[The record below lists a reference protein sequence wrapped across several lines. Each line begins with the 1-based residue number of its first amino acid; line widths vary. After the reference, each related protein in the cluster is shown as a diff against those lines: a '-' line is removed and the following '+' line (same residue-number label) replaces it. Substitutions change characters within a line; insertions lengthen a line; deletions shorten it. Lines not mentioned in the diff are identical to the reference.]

1 MLKRLTTTA
10 ALALATAAP
19 AMAENWTM
27 TTTWPSSL
35 ELIEIDKHW
44 VELVDQLV
52 DDDKLTI
59 EFYDGGSLVPA
70 GEVFGAVES
79 GTVQA
84 GGDWP
89 GYWAGRDSA
98 FSPLSTTASLFN
110 AVDYVNWIQ
119 EWGGAD
125 LYNEVYGKFGMVYLP
140 YGVTN
145 NESGFRTVDKPVKTI
160 EDLNGLRLRLSG
172 LEQGKLLEKLGGN
185 QVSMAGGE
193 IYQSLERGVI
203 DGAEFSTPNVDFS
216 GGFQQVT
223 KYWSTP
229 GWHQSSSVFGVMI
242 NKGAW
247 DALDEDTQNK
257 LKIAAEATCCGA
269 SPSPRNARPRPLPSS
284 RKPGPRSTGWMM
296 PRLSRSRRWR
306 MKPSKRSP
314 ARTRSRP
321 RSMPARSPICRITR
335 PGATHRRRSISAARH
350 KAPIWP
356 NSRNVRSN
364 SRKSQ
369 RQVTGGERFLRPL
382 H

>member
-1 MLKRLTTTA
+1 MKHLLTTA
-10 ALALATAAP
+10 ALALAAATP

-27 TTTWPSSL
+27 TSTWPSSL

-44 VELVDQLV
+44 VELANSLV

-79 GTVQA
+79 GTIQA
-84 GGDWP
+84 GADWP

-145 NESGFRTVDKPVKTI
+145 NESGFRTVDKPIRTTD
-160 EDLNGLRLRLSG
+160 DLQGLRLRLSG

-242 NKGAW
+242 NKASW
-247 DALDEDTQNK
+247 DALDDETRERLQ
-257 LKIAAEATCCGA
+257 IAADATMLWSLSFTEKRATEAFAQFKEAGTEINRLDDAALEQIQTLANETIQEVACENPLSAKVYA
-269 SPSPRNARPRPLPSS
+269 SQISYLQDYATWRDASAPFNLGRTPN
-284 RKPGPRSTGWMM
+284 GPD
-296 PRLSRSRRWR
+296 L
-306 MKPSKRSP
+306 
-314 ARTRSRP
+314 
-321 RSMPARSPICRITR
+321 
-335 PGATHRRRSISAARH
+335 AAIQ
-350 KAPIWP
+350 ACA
-356 NSRNVRSN
+356 
-364 SRKSQ
+364 Q
-369 RQVTGGERFLRPL
+369 
-382 H
+382 

>member
-1 MLKRLTTTA
+1 MKHLLTTA
-10 ALALATAAP
+10 ALALTVATP
-19 AMAENWTM
+19 ALSENWTM

-35 ELIEIDKHW
+35 ELIELDKHW
-44 VELVDQLV
+44 VELANKLV

-59 EFYDGGSLVPA
+59 EFFDGGSLVPA

-79 GTVQA
+79 GTIQA
-84 GGDWP
+84 GADWP

-98 FSPLSTTASLFN
+98 FSPLATTASLFN

-119 EWGGAD
+119 EWGGKD

-145 NESGFRTVDKPVKTI
+145 NESGFRTVSQPIRTLD
-160 EDLNGLRLRLSG
+160 DLQGLRLRLSG

-203 DGAEFSTPNVDFS
+203 DGAEFSTPNVNFS

-229 GWHQSSSVFGVMI
+229 GWHQSSSIFGVMI

-247 DALDEDTQNK
+247 DALDDETRER
-257 LKIAAEATCCGA
+257 LEIAAESTMLWSLSFTEKRATEAYAQFQEAG
-269 SPSPRNARPRPLPSS
+269 
-284 RKPGPRSTGWMM
+284 TE
-296 PRLSRSRRWR
+296 
-306 MKPSKRSP
+306 
-314 ARTRSRP
+314 
-321 RSMPARSPICRITR
+321 ITR
-335 PGATHRRRSISAARH
+335 LDDAALERVQELANETITEVACANPLSAKVYASQLAYLQDYGSWREAS
-350 KAPIWP
+350 APFNLGRTP
-356 NSRNVRSN
+356 NGPDLAEI
-364 SRKSQ
+364 Q
-369 RQVTGGERFLRPL
+369 ACAE
-382 H
+382 

>member
-1 MLKRLTTTA
+1 MKHLLTTA
-10 ALALATAAP
+10 ALALSVATP
-19 AMAENWTM
+19 ALSENWTM

-35 ELIEIDKHW
+35 ELIELDKHW
-44 VELVDQLV
+44 VELANKLV

-59 EFYDGGSLVPA
+59 EFFDGGSLVPA

-79 GTVQA
+79 NTIQA

-98 FSPLSTTASLFN
+98 FSPLATTASLFN

-119 EWGGAD
+119 EWGGKD

-145 NESGFRTVDKPVKTI
+145 NESGFRTVSQPIRTLD
-160 EDLNGLRLRLSG
+160 DLQGLRLRLSG

-229 GWHQSSSVFGVMI
+229 GWHQSSSIFGVMI

-247 DALDEDTQNK
+247 DALDDETRER
-257 LKIAAEATCCGA
+257 LEIAADATLLWSLAFTEKRATEAYAQFQEAGTE
-269 SPSPRNARPRPLPSS
+269 
-284 RKPGPRSTGWMM
+284 
-296 PRLSRSRRWR
+296 
-306 MKPSKRSP
+306 
-314 ARTRSRP
+314 
-321 RSMPARSPICRITR
+321 ITR
-335 PGATHRRRSISAARH
+335 LDDAALEQIQKMANETITEVACENPLSAKVYASQLSYLQDYGSWREAS
-350 KAPIWP
+350 APFNLGRTP
-356 NSRNVRSN
+356 NGPDLAEI
-364 SRKSQ
+364 Q
-369 RQVTGGERFLRPL
+369 ACAD
-382 H
+382 

>member
-1 MLKRLTTTA
+1 MKHLLTTA
-10 ALALATAAP
+10 ALALTVATP
-19 AMAENWTM
+19 ALSENWTM

-44 VELVDQLV
+44 VELANKLV

-59 EFYDGGSLVPA
+59 EFFDGGSLVPA

-79 GTVQA
+79 GTIQA
-84 GGDWP
+84 GADWP

-98 FSPLSTTASLFN
+98 FSPLATTASLFN

-119 EWGGAD
+119 EWGGKD

-145 NESGFRTVDKPVKTI
+145 NESGFRTVSQPIRTL
-160 EDLNGLRLRLSG
+160 EDLSGLRLRLSG

-247 DALDEDTQNK
+247 DALDDETRER
-257 LKIAAEATCCGA
+257 LEIAAESTMLWSLSFTEKRATEAYAQFQEAG
-269 SPSPRNARPRPLPSS
+269 
-284 RKPGPRSTGWMM
+284 TE
-296 PRLSRSRRWR
+296 
-306 MKPSKRSP
+306 
-314 ARTRSRP
+314 
-321 RSMPARSPICRITR
+321 ITR
-335 PGATHRRRSISAARH
+335 LDDAALERVQELANETITEVACENPLSAKVYASQLSYLQDYGSWREAS
-350 KAPIWP
+350 APFNLGRTP
-356 NSRNVRSN
+356 NGPDLAAI
-364 SRKSQ
+364 Q
-369 RQVTGGERFLRPL
+369 ACAE
-382 H
+382 

>member
-1 MLKRLTTTA
+1 MKHLLTTA
-10 ALALATAAP
+10 VIALGAAAP

-35 ELIEIDKHW
+35 ELIEFDKHW
-44 VELVDQLV
+44 VELANKLI

-59 EFYDGGSLVPA
+59 EFYEGGSLVPA

-79 GTVQA
+79 GTIQA

-89 GYWAGRDSA
+89 GYWAGRDAA
-98 FSPLSTTASLFN
+98 FSPLATTASLFN

-119 EWGGAD
+119 EWGGAE

-145 NESGFRTVDKPVKTI
+145 NESGFRTVDKPIRST
-160 EDLNGLRLRLSG
+160 EDLQGLRLRLSG

-229 GWHQSSSVFGVMI
+229 GWHQSSSIFGVMI
-242 NKGAW
+242 NKAAW
-247 DALDEDTQNK
+247 DALDDETRER
-257 LKIAAEATCCGA
+257 LEIAADATLLWSLAFTEKRATEAVAQFKEAGTEINRLDDATLEQIQTMANETIEEVACENPLSAKVYA
-269 SPSPRNARPRPLPSS
+269 SQVGYLQDYSS
-284 RKPGPRSTGWMM
+284 WRDASAPFNLGRTPNGPD
-296 PRLSRSRRWR
+296 LA
-306 MKPSKRSP
+306 KLQEC
-314 ARTRSRP
+314 A
-321 RSMPARSPICRITR
+321 
-335 PGATHRRRSISAARH
+335 
-350 KAPIWP
+350 
-356 NSRNVRSN
+356 
-364 SRKSQ
+364 Q
-369 RQVTGGERFLRPL
+369 
-382 H
+382 

>member
-1 MLKRLTTTA
+1 MKHLMTTA
-10 ALALATAAP
+10 VLALATAAP

-27 TTTWPSSL
+27 TSTWPSSL

-44 VELVDQLV
+44 VELANSLV

-59 EFYDGGSLVPA
+59 EFYEGGSLVPA

-79 GTVQA
+79 GTIQA
-84 GGDWP
+84 GADWP

-98 FSPLSTTASLFN
+98 FSPLATTASLFN

-145 NESGFRTVDKPVKTI
+145 NESGFRTVDKPIKTI

-242 NKGAW
+242 NKAAW
-247 DALDEDTQNK
+247 DALDEQTQARLETAADATMLWSLAFTEKRATEAFAQFKEAGTEINRLDDAALEQIQTMANQTIEEVACENPLSAK
-257 LKIAAEATCCGA
+257 VYASQIGYLQDYASWRDASAPFNLGRTPNGPDLAKIEGCA
-269 SPSPRNARPRPLPSS
+269 
-284 RKPGPRSTGWMM
+284 
-296 PRLSRSRRWR
+296 
-306 MKPSKRSP
+306 
-314 ARTRSRP
+314 
-321 RSMPARSPICRITR
+321 
-335 PGATHRRRSISAARH
+335 
-350 KAPIWP
+350 
-356 NSRNVRSN
+356 
-364 SRKSQ
+364 Q
-369 RQVTGGERFLRPL
+369 
-382 H
+382 